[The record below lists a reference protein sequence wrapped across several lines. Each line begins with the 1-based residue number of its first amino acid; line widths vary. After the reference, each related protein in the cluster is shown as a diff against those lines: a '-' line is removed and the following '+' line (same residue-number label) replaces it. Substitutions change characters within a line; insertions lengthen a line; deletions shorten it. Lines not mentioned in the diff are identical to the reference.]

1 MAEEQKTELQ
11 NKVVRLFT
19 YLEKVLSLDDIIVR
33 DFRST
38 IAAPSPWWLADLPD
52 DVENLYI
59 RKFEDN
65 TTDGDGKVDQNDV
78 WLRVE
83 KKNIS
88 PAPPLPDTLK
98 EWVHE
103 ISPLEIPKAKEKIDR
118 KIKFDIDPARVREFN
133 KFRKE
138 FTQDSLFKNAL
149 PVLLKD
155 WVVMSPNKLPEA
167 IKERY
172 VEEYFSEHPELASLL
187 NDYIENEW
195 RPWSEKV
202 IKIYKA
208 NLLYDQLYALRLL
221 LKNEGD
227 SYELL
232 WGQGLLTWKH
242 TGVGSIYSPIFL
254 TPLTLNF
261 IAEKR
266 VIEISPDAMFKG
278 FVEISSLCEMDNP
291 TEMDLST
298 WADKINANPKFFD
311 FWHFETLKSQTQFLI
326 NTLSTSSED
335 RFDNQLMSAP
345 DVTPTLSVWNAPII
359 FARKRTNDFWSKYA
373 GIIRQDIEQNSAEP
387 TEFIIDL
394 VGHYKEEKRTA
405 SENGSER
412 SNEIPLKESEL
423 FFPLSWNDEQKRIAE
438 RLDANYG
445 VVVKGP
451 PGTGKSHTIANLIS
465 RFLAQGKTVLVT
477 SQTSKALEVLR
488 NKLPENIQSLAVSQ
502 LHQTAE
508 RDQVLQKSIDE
519 VSSNLG
525 ERHTKFSE
533 QNAERLRK
541 DLQLVR
547 EEKALLANQ
556 IRQYILTDS
565 SAKIEIDGEQ
575 IKPIDA
581 AKFVSQYKEAEEFQ
595 WFTDRI
601 HFQKEP
607 NFEEQDLIDFY
618 SLLSELNLED
628 RGLDGFQLPE
638 ISNLPLENTIEETF
652 STHRDLSAK
661 AKMAGNIFDGFKSDA
676 KAHEFKT
683 LLEYS
688 TNAKQILLSLKEDYK
703 REIFELCVLS
713 QNEREKWNVVIG
725 KIAQRLQLIG
735 KNNTNIIGYKI
746 TCTAAIPPD
755 DVLEAILILKKKT
768 VKEPRINGLAKL
780 LLPSN
785 AKKVLENYKVDGRTP
800 EDRDR
805 LEILHQSILIQQA
818 QKEIQILFEQSFSNI
833 KSSLDWKDIHQDMVR
848 LELLVSGLHS
858 VVNYYDNFSV
868 IDQFCKTTKP
878 LSNLSF
884 AEIKD
889 VEKIN
894 DIVASFIAKTE
905 LEQLE
910 SLLSQWRNKIE
921 TSINGNKHPIWDK
934 LLVAID
940 KRNTT
945 GWNASIDELKLL
957 VEKRQKAF
965 ALNGLTKTI
974 RESSPNLCRS
984 ITDLANSK
992 EKFDCPRNL
1001 KLAWKIARLQSWLD
1015 HIHDHIDIDDLQSRL
1030 GRLTKKE
1037 EQLNAELITI
1047 LAWQRQIDKVTK
1059 KQRDALMAWL
1069 HATKKIRKYSKYKN
1083 RWIKTAQDN
1092 LKEAISAVPVWILP
1106 LHRVV
1111 QMFADPK
1118 PGMFDVVIFD
1128 EASQCD
1134 LKALTV
1140 AYLGKKL
1147 LVVGD
1152 EDQVSVAGIFQ
1163 EKEKA
1168 FDLISRYLYDFKHAN
1183 IFSIDSSLLD
1193 IARARIRDEIM
1204 LKEHFRCVPEIIGFS
1219 NHHIYEGKLRPLR
1232 YPHPK
1237 GLLKPALVPVLIK
1250 KGYQNT
1256 NNKVNIP
1263 EAEAIVEKL
1272 IECIKDPNYQ
1282 KRPDGHLCTFGII
1295 SLLAEDQAKYIKELI
1310 LKHLDERDIEERR
1323 IACGDAYEFQGDERD
1338 VMFLSMVKALDSNN
1352 LDDVVRSLADKGTKR
1367 RFNVAASRARD
1378 QMFLFHSIPVEEF
1391 RNPEDWRYKLLNWF
1405 YHPKTEEL
1413 NAGREALKRA
1423 LKEAKHG
1430 PFDFPFEVGNILI
1443 DKGYQVIPE
1452 YPVIGRFIDLVVQ
1465 GENARLA
1472 VECDGDKY
1480 HTFETLEYDQIRE
1493 RQLRRAGW
1501 EFWRVTGSAFYRNRE
1516 KSLESLWKKLND
1528 LGINTIHQT
1537 INISKNIGA
1546 EGVLKKEVVPMV
1558 QHFSSEKLI
1567 SPEVNKNLVNLES
1580 NNRNTIIEDEILN
1593 ILRKGAVLNG
1603 DFSQIVLENLKS
1615 KSKGVKIQE
1624 ILKKS
1629 YSMTGAGIIEQFRV
1643 DGIVWVRIK
1652 Q

>member
-1 MAEEQKTELQ
+1 MTEEQKKELQ

-19 YLEKVLSLDDIIVR
+19 YLEKVLSLDDIVVR

-59 RKFEDN
+59 KKFEDN
-65 TTDGDGKVDQNDV
+65 TADGDGKVDQNDV

-83 KKNIS
+83 KKNINA
-88 PAPPLPDTLK
+88 APLLPDALS

-118 KIKFDIDPARVREFN
+118 KIKFDFDPARVSEFK

-138 FTQDSLFKNAL
+138 FTQDSLFRNAV
-149 PVLLKD
+149 PELLKD
-155 WVVMSPNKLPEA
+155 WVVISPNKLPEA
-167 IKERY
+167 IEQRY
-172 VEEYFSEHPELASLL
+172 IEEFFSDHPELASLL

-195 RPWSEKV
+195 KAWSEKV

-242 TGVGSIYSPIFL
+242 NGVGSIYSPIFL

-266 VIEISPDAMFKG
+266 VIEISPDEMFKG
-278 FVEISSLCEMDNP
+278 FVEISSLYEMDNP
-291 TEMDLST
+291 AEIDLIT
-298 WADKINANPKFFD
+298 WADRINANPFD
-311 FWHFETLKSQTQFLI
+311 FWHFETLKLQTQFLI

-335 RFDNQLMSAP
+335 HFDNQPLSAP
-345 DVTPTLSVWNAPII
+345 DITSALSVWNAPII

-373 GIIRQDIEQNSAEP
+373 GVIRRDIEQNSAEP
-387 TEFIIDL
+387 TEFITDL
-394 VGHYKEEKRTA
+394 VGNYREEKRVA
-405 SENGSER
+405 NENGVER
-412 SNEIPLKESEL
+412 IDEIFLKESEL
-423 FFPLSWNDEQKRIAE
+423 FFPLPWNDEQKRIAE
-438 RLDANYG
+438 RLDAHYG

-488 NKLPENIQSLAVSQ
+488 DKLPLNIRSLAVSQ
-502 LHQTAE
+502 LHQTAK
-508 RDQVLQKSIDE
+508 RDQVLQESIAE
-519 VSSNLG
+519 ISSNLG

-541 DLQLVR
+541 DLQRVR
-547 EEKALLANQ
+547 EEKAMLANQ

-565 SAKIEIDGEQ
+565 SVKIEIDGEQ

-581 AKFVSQYKEAEEFQ
+581 AKFVSQYKEAKELQ

-601 HFQKEP
+601 HFEKEP
-607 NFEEQDLIDFY
+607 NFEEQSLADFY

-628 RGLDGFQLPE
+628 RDLHKFELPE
-638 ISNLPLENTIEETF
+638 TCDLPIGNTVEEIF
-652 STHRDLSAK
+652 SAHRDLSAK
-661 AKMAGNIFDGFKSDA
+661 AKTVHNILDAFKSDS
-676 KAHEFKT
+676 KPQDFKI
-683 LLEYS
+683 LLEYL
-688 TNAKQILLSLKEDYK
+688 TNAKQVLLSLKEDYK
-703 REIFELCVLS
+703 REIFEVCILS

-725 KIAQRLQLIG
+725 KIAQKLQLIG
-735 KNNTNIIGYKI
+735 KNNTNTIGYKI
-746 TCTAAIPPD
+746 TCTVAMPSD

-768 VKEPRINGLAKL
+768 IKEPRINGLSKW

-785 AKKVLENYKVDGRTP
+785 VKKVLENYKVDGRAP

-805 LEILHQSILIQQA
+805 LEILYQNILIQQA
-818 QKEIQILFEQSFSNI
+818 QKEIQILFEQSFSNM
-833 KSSLDWKDIHQDMVR
+833 KSSLDWKDLQQDMVR

-858 VVNYYDNFSV
+858 IVNYYDNFSV
-868 IDQFCKTTKP
+868 IDKFCKRTKH

-889 VEKIN
+889 VEKLN
-894 DIVASFIAKTE
+894 GFVSSFVAKTE

-921 TSINGNKHPIWDK
+921 TSIDGNKHPICDK

-940 KRNTT
+940 KQNTT
-945 GWNASIDELKLL
+945 GWNASINELKLL
-957 VEKRQKAF
+957 VEKRQKAVV
-965 ALNGLTKTI
+965 LNGLTKTI
-974 RESSPNLCRS
+974 RESSPNLCGS
-984 ITDLANSK
+984 ITNLADRK

-1030 GRLTKKE
+1030 GRLTKNE

-1059 KQRDALMAWL
+1059 KQRDALMAWS
-1069 HATKKIRKYSKYKN
+1069 HEIKKYGKGTGKYAYTHL
-1083 RWIKTAQDN
+1083 RQAQEA
-1092 LKEAISAVPVWILP
+1092 LKEARSAVPVWIMP
-1106 LHRVV
+1106 LHRAA
-1111 QMFADPK
+1111 QMFSDPK
-1118 PGMFDVVIFD
+1118 AGMFDVVIFD

-1134 LKALTV
+1134 IRGITIG
-1140 AYLGKKL
+1140 YLGKKL

-1152 EDQVSVAGIFQ
+1152 PEQISPAGIFQ
-1163 EKEKA
+1163 DQEKVFE
-1168 FDLISRYLYDFKHAN
+1168 LISRFLFDIPFKDT
-1183 IFSIDSSLLD
+1183 FSVTSSLFDL
-1193 IARARIRDEIM
+1193 AKIRLSNIIQ
-1204 LKEHFRCVPEIIGFS
+1204 LNEHFRCVPEIIAFS
-1219 NHHIYEGKLRPLR
+1219 NHHIYEGKLKPLR

-1237 GLLKPALVPVLIK
+1237 GLLRPPLVPVLVE

-1263 EAEAIVEKL
+1263 EAEALVEKL
-1272 IECIKDPNYQ
+1272 IECINNPDYQ
-1282 KRPDGHLCTFGII
+1282 RRPDGHLCTFGII
-1295 SLLAEDQAKYIKELI
+1295 SLLAQDQAKHIKELI
-1310 LKHLDERDIEERR
+1310 LKRLDERVIEERR

-1338 VMFLSMVKALDSNN
+1338 VMFLSMVKALDANN
-1352 LDDVVRSLADKGTKR
+1352 LDDVVRALADEGTKR

-1413 NAGREALKRA
+1413 NAGREILKREFNA
-1423 LKEAKHG
+1423 GRASQFS
-1430 PFDFPFEVGNILI
+1430 FDVGNILI
-1443 DKGYQVIPE
+1443 DRGYQIIPE
-1452 YPVIGRFIDLVVQ
+1452 YPVIGYRIDLVVQ
-1465 GENARLA
+1465 GDNARLA
-1472 VECDGDKY
+1472 VECDGDQY
-1480 HTFETLEYDQIRE
+1480 HTLENWEEDQIRE

-1516 KSLESLWKKLND
+1516 KSLESLWKKLKD
-1528 LGINTIHQT
+1528 LGINTIHETANASEHMKEETLKEESTSAIQRPSSGNSVSSQGNENT
-1537 INISKNIGA
+1537 IN
-1546 EGVLKKEVVPMV
+1546 LKSDNQNV
-1558 QHFSSEKLI
+1558 
-1567 SPEVNKNLVNLES
+1567 
-1580 NNRNTIIEDEILN
+1580 TIEDEILN
-1593 ILRKGAVLNG
+1593 ALKNGAIKNG
-1603 DFSQIVLENLKS
+1603 DFSQIVFENLKS

-1624 ILKKS
+1624 VLKKS
-1629 YSMTGAGIIEQFRV
+1629 YSMTDAGIIEQFRV
-1643 DGIVWVRIK
+1643 NGTVWVRIK
-1652 Q
+1652 K